1 MPDLFGGQNSGW
13 GHLMRNFLV
22 LLAGGNELV
31 TSRLPAERRIYAGLG
46 ALMVA
51 TSLIAVFSMVHAVNV
66 FLLEEKSIA
75 VSVFVG
81 VAWGALILAMDSAMV
96 STMEYGKN
104 RGWSLTIRFIAAAL
118 IGLIVST
125 PITLRIFEDDVR
137 AGVKAIQDEQI
148 STGYKSGNEKRS
160 RLQKLE
166 SEISALDSVINASE
180 EEFLREDESVSAVRQ
195 SLESVSAEI
204 KIEEFF
210 KTCEERGNSYDE
222 KCGSVGAIPGCGG
235 NCKAREQTLET
246 LKREQAEIKVDLE
259 ARQSAVIAKLPT
271 EKQNAL
277 REKCGPS
284 AAAIGSASGEQAAG
298 ESCKGGKFGEVERL
312 RLELQDLD
320 NSVTIRQNS
329 GLLIQLQ
336 ALWNRLSSSWL
347 GSIFGGGLLLFFLLL
362 EMLPTGA
369 KWLIVSR
376 RQSQYEDVWRMV
388 SKWEVA
394 HIASTMETLE
404 RRSRRRDEL
413 NNVVEVDMNERL
425 MAAGKQVN
433 AGLVDEFLSAQATT
447 QAYVPALQSEEEFLL
462 SFPPPSG
469 EAFSFAPPTNV
480 QLSFGSVAVAEPET
494 TK

>member
-1 MPDLFGGQNSGW
+1 
-13 GHLMRNFLV
+13 MRNFLV
-22 LLAGGNELV
+22 LLAGGNEQV
-31 TSRLPAERRIYAGLG
+31 TGHLPAERRIYAGLG
-46 ALMVA
+46 SLMVA

-66 FLLEEKSIA
+66 FLLKEKSA
-75 VSVFVG
+75 VVSVFVG
-81 VAWGALILAMDSAMV
+81 IAWGLLILAMDSAMV

-104 RGWSLTIRFIAAAL
+104 RGWSLAIRFTAAAL

-125 PITLRIFEDDVR
+125 PITLRIFEADVR
-137 AGVKAIQDEQI
+137 AGVKAIQDEQA
-148 STGYKSGNEKRS
+148 SFGYKSGDDIRE
-160 RLQKLE
+160 RLEGLQD
-166 SEISALDSVINASE
+166 EISTLDKVINATE

-195 SLESVSAEI
+195 SLESVNAKI
-204 KIEEFF
+204 KEEEFF

-235 NCKAREQTLET
+235 NCKAREQNLES
-246 LKREQAEIKVDLE
+246 LRREQAEIKVDLE
-259 ARQSAVIAKLPT
+259 QRQSAVIAKLPT

-277 REKCGPS
+277 REKCGPGV
-284 AAAIGSASGEQAAG
+284 AAIGSASGEQVAG
-298 ESCKGGKFGEVERL
+298 EECKGGKFGEVERL
-312 RLELQDLD
+312 QQELQELD
-320 NSVTIRQNS
+320 NSDPIRQNS

-376 RQSQYEDVWRMV
+376 RQSQYEAVWRMV

-394 HIASTMETLE
+394 HVASTMEMLE

-413 NNVVEVDMNERL
+413 NNAVEADMNERL
-425 MAAGKQVN
+425 MTAGKQVN
-433 AGLVDEFLSAQATT
+433 AGLVQEFLSAQARTEVSAPT
-447 QAYVPALQSEEEFLL
+447 QQMEEEYLL

-469 EAFSFAPPTNV
+469 EAFPFAPPTNV
-480 QLSFGSVAVAEPET
+480 QPLADSFAVAESET
-494 TK
+494 TR